1 MISFWKLKNIK
12 ANCERQNY
20 IEWLKIENILKIKDW
35 IKDIKNWKYIKDK
48 RGIYMVELKIYKS

>member
-1 MISFWKLKNIK
+1 MISFWKLKNNK

-48 RGIYMVELKIYKS
+48 RGIYMIELKIYKS

>member
-48 RGIYMVELKIYKS
+48 RGIYMIELKIYKS